1 MLVPQGDGDGGE
13 VEAGGAEATTESR
26 GEAGGAEATT
36 ERRPSSRTG
45 NSKINQKEMW
55 MKP

>member
-13 VEAGGAEATTESR
+13 V
-26 GEAGGAEATT
+26 EAGGAEATT